1 MKGRKRLIVALDLP
15 NKDDAIKLIEE
26 LDGVVSF
33 FKIGLQLFASGQWL
47 EVLET
52 LNDGEKEVFLDLKIP
67 DDIGNTIRSVV
78 EVCVSLPAVK
88 FVTLSAQ
95 ASVKTI
101 QAAREG
107 RGQRENPKFLTV
119 PYLSSLDEKDLKE
132 VYGMD
137 DLTSFIT
144 DRAKKAIDAG
154 CDGLIAS
161 GDAIA
166 QLRGEYPDLTIVSPG
181 IRPAGSSADDHKRLT
196 TPTDAIRMGADYLV
210 VGRPIRQAPDPKKM
224 AESIIAEIERAEHG
238 TSGSASGYGENSG
251 PQSMVCGPSSDP

>member
-1 MKGRKRLIVALDLP
+1 MDVPTKAE
-15 NKDDAIKLIEE
+15 AIKLIND
-26 LDGVVSF
+26 LDGVVGF
-33 FKIGLQLFASGQWL
+33 FKIGLQLFATGQWL

-107 RGQRENPKFLTV
+107 RGQHENPKFLTV

-132 VYGMD
+132 IYGAD
-137 DLTSFIT
+137 DLQSFIA
-144 DRAKKAIDAG
+144 DRAGKAIAAG

-161 GDAIA
+161 GDAIT

-196 TPTDAIRMGADYLV
+196 TPTDALRMGADYLV

-224 AESIIAEIERAEHG
+224 AESIIAEIERADDE
-238 TSGSASGYGENSG
+238 TSGLSGGYDESHG
-251 PQSMVCGPSSDP
+251 PQSMACGPSSDG